1 MDYIIDQ
8 PCQQAKDYVKDT
20 YSDKHTKIYKIHFDN
35 YDDNKNEEKENFID
49 NKKKFNCDS
58 NRLEKAVSKLKDP
71 KSNKVQI
78 SSESSKIDQSTDLTT
93 PPSNGINFDITNL
106 IVNSSQ
112 DNVGPEKE
120 ILNKKRVNKPK
131 EKGRVKNTM
140 INVYKSHLFSKVL
153 QDEANDLLKQ
163 TEYYKKNGKN
173 FNKISN
179 VIYKVQ
185 GAEQNL
191 SLIEK
196 QLKDILADGEENNK
210 EIIDKIFGNNDND
223 NDKAD
228 QILKAFL
235 NEYIKDLMYYFSC
248 NDLND
253 EKFKYKSKLKNS
265 YKTFIDKLKIKKKE
279 EYIKRLEKWIKDIK
293 NTFVEMKRKGD
304 NIKQKRLEKE
314 KERNK

>member
-1 MDYIIDQ
+1 MDYLFDQ
-8 PCQQAKDYVKDT
+8 ACQPARDYFKGT
-20 YSDKHTKIYKIHFDN
+20 YSDKNSKNYKIHFDN
-35 YDDNKNEEKENFID
+35 YADNKNEEKENFID

-58 NRLEKAVSKLKDP
+58 NHLEKAVSKLRDP
-71 KSNKVQI
+71 KSNKAQI

-93 PPSNGINFDITNL
+93 PPSNGINFDEINI
-106 IVNSSQ
+106 IVKSSQ
-112 DNVGPEKE
+112 DNIGPEKE
-120 ILNKKRVNKPK
+120 ILNKKRGNKPK

-140 INVYKSHLFSKVL
+140 INVYKSHLFSKV
-153 QDEANDLLKQ
+153 QDEASDLLQQ
-163 TEYYKKNGKN
+163 TEYYKKHGKN

-185 GAEQNL
+185 GAKDNL

-196 QLKDILADGEENNK
+196 QLKDILADGDENNK
-210 EIIDKIFGNNDND
+210 EIIDNIFGNNDND
-223 NDKAD
+223 NDKAE

-279 EYIKRLEKWIKDIK
+279 VYINRLEKWIKDIK